1 VAGAGMN
8 RVFVVG
14 DVHGCVD
21 ELDVLLTSLAL
32 SPGDAVVFVG
42 DYVDRGPASKEVL
55 DLLIAL
61 RCRAEIQTTFL
72 KGNHEDM
79 LLSYMGLAGRY
90 GESYLHNGGVDTLV
104 SYGLH
109 PLTPGPEVAAALP
122 DDHLEFLRGLD
133 LIHTIG
139 PFLVTHAGIDPERPL
154 AEQREEDLLWIRER
168 FVSHP
173 HPLPYTVCFG
183 HTPRRDVLLHLPY
196 KIGVD
201 TGCVY
206 GNRLSCIE
214 LRESRLFQVRR
225 GARRIESRDLRSRFR
240 AAGIALPVG
249 AAARTTGSPGHRAG
263 GDGAPGAP

>member
-1 VAGAGMN
+1 MN

-14 DVHGCVD
+14 DVHGCAD
-21 ELDVLLTSLAL
+21 ELETLLGSLAL
-32 SPGDAVVFVG
+32 APGDAVVFVG
-42 DYVDRGPASKEVL
+42 DYVDRGPASQDVL

-61 RCRAEIQTTFL
+61 RRRAEIQSTFL

-79 LLSYMGLAGRY
+79 LLAYMGLAGQH

-122 DDHLEFLRGLD
+122 VAHLEFLCELA

-154 AEQREEDLLWIRER
+154 AQQREEDLLWIRER

-173 HPLPYTVCFG
+173 HLLPYTICFG

-196 KIGVD
+196 KIGLD

-214 LRESRLFQVRR
+214 LREARLFQVRR
-225 GARRIESRDLRSRFR
+225 GGRRIESRNLRSHFR
-240 AAGIALPVG
+240 AAGIALPLD
-249 AAARTTGSPGHRAG
+249 AAARTTGSPGRGAG
-263 GDGAPGAP
+263 SNEAPGAP

>member
-1 VAGAGMN
+1 MG

-14 DVHGCVD
+14 DIHGCVD
-21 ELDVLLTSLAL
+21 ELDTLLDALAL
-32 SPGDAVVFVG
+32 APRDTVVFVG
-42 DYVDRGPASKEVL
+42 DYVDRGPASKDVIDVL
-55 DLLIAL
+55 LEL
-61 RCRAEIQTTFL
+61 RRNSDILTTFL

-79 LLSYMGLAGRY
+79 LLAYMGLAGQH
-90 GESYLHNGGVDTLV
+90 GEAYLHNGGVETLV

-122 DDHLEFLRGLD
+122 AEHLQFLRELA
-133 LIHTIG
+133 LTHTIG
-139 PFLVTHAGIDPERPL
+139 SFLMTHAGIDPERPL

-168 FVSHP
+168 FVNHP

-183 HTPRRDVLLHLPY
+183 HTPRRDVFLHLPY
-196 KIGVD
+196 KIGLD

-225 GARRIESRDLRSRFR
+225 GGRRIESRDLRSRFR
-240 AAGIALPVG
+240 AAGIELTL
-249 AAARTTGSPGHRAG
+249 AASAPATGSAGRGG
-263 GDGAPGAP
+263 GDSGAPGTP